1 MSLTRNSFSYAS
13 SPSLTLASKFST
25 WFRKFCKMVFKGT
38 RGPSDSSRVSLMV
51 FTRKS
56 SLFKL
61 NKIHW
66 FFHDEF
72 FHCALLTRKFL
83 HTRPNIFYTIFFFFF
98 FWQKLKRFVVF
109 FGLRFSALAGLNSL
123 ELRAANAKKL
133 LLCCVSCWVESPKEI
148 HSAHPCPSWV
158 GKNFC
163 SPAKLKWLSAP
174 THGAQ

>member
-1 MSLTRNSFSYAS
+1 
-13 SPSLTLASKFST
+13 
-25 WFRKFCKMVFKGT
+25 MVFKGT

-72 FHCALLTRKFL
+72 FHCALLTRKNFSTL
-83 HTRPNIFYTIFFFFF
+83 DQKIFFTIFFSSF

-109 FGLRFSALAGLNSL
+109 FGLCFSALAGLNSL